1 MEIENILGYL
11 LNTSARLIKHD
22 MEKQLSDFKITTA
35 QWAVLKLLDSWGELT
50 QTEIADKLK
59 SDKATIGSIVTRLRK
74 KDLIVKRL
82 SIKDSRANMICMT
95 EQSKIMVKQIEKLAR
110 RTSLNALV
118 GFNKE
123 EKDRLIQ
130 ALQRIIHNLDEAG
143 NQ

>member
-22 MEKQLSDFKITTA
+22 MEKQLIDFEITTA

-59 SDKATIGSIVTRLRK
+59 SDKATVGSIVARMSK
-74 KDLIVKRL
+74 KDLVVKRL
-82 SIKDSRANMICMT
+82 SIEDSRANMISLT
-95 EQSKIMVKQIEKLAR
+95 EQSKIMVKQIEKLAHI
-110 RTSLNALV
+110 TSKNALV

-123 EKDRLIQ
+123 EKEQLIQ
-130 ALQRIIHNLDEAG
+130 ALQRIIQNLDEAG
-143 NQ
+143 NK